1 MNIFPKL
8 KLSPRIIKF
17 AYRFLD
23 VEASAETAPPDGRI
37 IEYSFIIQKLAQAPR
52 GKVLDVGCTARL
64 NYLPAALAS
73 LGWQVWGIDLRE
85 FKFKHPNFRF
95 ISGSIW
101 NTNFPDNFFD
111 AVYAV
116 STIEHLGL
124 SGRYGI
130 TKEDAE
136 GDVRAVRE
144 IARILRPDGI
154 FLCTVPYG
162 KEARIIKPLQR
173 VYDKSSLERL
183 FRNWTWKD
191 EVYYSQDDKGYWV
204 SMPEENVIKVEDPS
218 GNSTIAL
225 LELSPLNKVETSDGV
240 ERGGQGRRD

>member
-8 KLSPRIIKF
+8 KLSPRVIKF
-17 AYRFLD
+17 AYRFFD

-64 NYLPAALAS
+64 NYLPAAFAS
-73 LGWQVWGIDLRE
+73 LGWQVWGIDLRT
-85 FKFKHPNFRF
+85 FKFRHPNFHF
-95 ISGSIW
+95 VPGEIW
-101 NTNFPDNFFD
+101 NTDFPDNFFD

-144 IARILRPDGI
+144 IARILRPGGVL
-154 FLCTVPYG
+154 LCTVPYG
-162 KEARIIKPLQR
+162 KEARVIKYLQR
-173 VYDKSSLERL
+173 IYNKSSLERL

-191 EVYYSQDDKGYWV
+191 EVYYCRDDDGYWV
-204 SMPEENVIKVEDPS
+204 SMPEEDVIKVEDPT

-225 LELSPLNKVETSDGV
+225 LDLSPPNMVKTFLDG
-240 ERGGQGRRD
+240 GKQ